1 MLRRCF
7 PGFFH
12 RHHSVP
18 RLLLPPS
25 AARSCSPTRI
35 LACGHTEEYH
45 QRQIQGSISAERS
58 QLRMAMRSLSPPE
71 QLAFLEDER
80 TRLHEDA
87 ARSISP
93 ERRVLKSSLSQS
105 ASPDKIRF
113 LEEERCRLERS
124 LSRSA
129 SCDTAVEELEVERV
143 QVQEEEATAAPVP
156 PRIAVLVQAT
166 EINQGEC
173 FWCSLSTGAEHLTG
187 CHHGCKPF
195 R

>member
-1 MLRRCF
+1 
-7 PGFFH
+7 
-12 RHHSVP
+12 
-18 RLLLPPS
+18 
-25 AARSCSPTRI
+25 
-35 LACGHTEEYH
+35 
-45 QRQIQGSISAERS
+45 
-58 QLRMAMRSLSPPE
+58 MRSLSPPE

-173 FWCSLSTGAEHLTG
+173 FWCSLEARLRIVVSQIEEAMSELKSTNRTIQSTRIQIQSTKVEAI
-187 CHHGCKPF
+187 K
-195 R
+195 